1 MRLKMTIVE
10 RAEKIKKNLDR
21 ETLEKRIKEI
31 ELLMSDAM
39 FWSGRENASSV
50 SQELS
55 EIKKTI
61 DDIDF
66 LELLLIDGDEKEL
79 EKLVKSL
86 ELVLYLSGKYDKS
99 GAFFTLHSGAG
110 GTEAMDWTGILERMY
125 TRYFERKK
133 WKYSMV
139 YKVDGEEAGVKT
151 VTYKVEGLYVYGFLK
166 QEIGIHRLVRLSP
179 FNAQNLRQTSF
190 SKVEVLPIIEK
201 GAEIE
206 IKDEDIEMTMMR
218 ASGAGGQNVN
228 KVETAVRLKHIPTG
242 IVVASQQERSQIKN
256 REIAMHMLMSKL
268 VQIEEER
275 RRQEESDLRGEYKE
289 AGWGNQIRS
298 YVLQPYKLVKDHR
311 TGYESTNPDAV
322 LDGDLDGF
330 INASLLSSNV

>member
-1 MRLKMTIVE
+1 MTIVE

-311 TGYESTNPDAV
+311 TSYESTNPDAV

>member
-1 MRLKMTIVE
+1 MTIVE
-10 RAEKIKKNLDR
+10 RAEKIKQNLDR
-21 ETLEKRIKEI
+21 ETLDKRLKEI
-31 ELLMSDAM
+31 EGMMSEPF
-39 FWSGRENASSV
+39 FWNDRENASTL

-55 EIKKTI
+55 DIKKTI
-61 DDIDF
+61 EDIDF
-66 LELLLIDGDEKEL
+66 LDLLLLDQDEKEL

-86 ELVLYLSGKYDKS
+86 EFLLYLSGKYDKS

-133 WKYSMV
+133 WKYSLI
-139 YKVDGEEAGVKT
+139 YKVDGEEAGIKT
-151 VTYKVEGLYVYGFLK
+151 ATYKVEGLYVYGLLK

-190 SKVEVLPIIEK
+190 AKVEVLPIIEK

-275 RRQEESDLRGEYKE
+275 RRKEESDLRGEYKE

-311 TGYESTNPDAV
+311 TDYESTNPDAV

-330 INASLLSSNV
+330 INASLLSTNV

>member
-1 MRLKMTIVE
+1 MTIVE
-10 RAEKIKKNLDR
+10 RALKIKENLDR
-21 ETLEKRIKEI
+21 KSLEKRSREI
-31 ELLMSDAM
+31 ESMMSSTE
-39 FWSGRENASSV
+39 FWNDREKASLV

-61 DDIDF
+61 DEVDLLD
-66 LELLLIDGDEKEL
+66 LLLLDQDEKEL
-79 EKLVKSL
+79 EKLVKEL
-86 ELVLYLSGKYDKS
+86 EVLLYLNDKYDKS

-110 GTEAMDWTGILERMY
+110 GTEAMDWAGILERMY

-133 WKYSMV
+133 WKFTMI
-139 YKVDGEEAGVKT
+139 YKVDGEEAGIKT
-151 VTYKVEGLYVYGFLK
+151 VTYRVEGVYVYGFLK
-166 QEIGIHRLVRLSP
+166 QEVGIHRLVRLSP

-190 SKVEVLPIIEK
+190 AKVEVLPIIEK

-206 IKDEDIEMTMMR
+206 IRDEDIEMTMMR
-218 ASGAGGQNVN
+218 SSGAGGQNVN
-228 KVETAVRLKHIPTG
+228 KVETAVRLKHLPTG
-242 IVVASQQERSQIKN
+242 IVVASQQERSQVKN
-256 REIAMHMLMSKL
+256 REIAMNMLMSKL

-275 RRQEESDLRGEYKE
+275 RRKEETDLKGEYKE

-311 TGYESTNPDAV
+311 TDYESTNPDSV

-330 INASLLSSNV
+330 INASLLATNV

>member
-1 MRLKMTIVE
+1 MTIVE
-10 RAEKIKKNLDR
+10 RAEKIKQNLDR
-21 ETLEKRIKEI
+21 ETLDKRLKEI
-31 ELLMSDAM
+31 EGMMSDVS
-39 FWSGRENASSV
+39 FWNDRENASTL

-55 EIKKTI
+55 DIKKTI
-61 DDIDF
+61 EDIDF
-66 LELLLIDGDEKEL
+66 LDLLLLDQDEKEL

-86 ELVLYLSGKYDKS
+86 EFLLYLSGNYDKS

-133 WKYSMV
+133 WKYSLI

-151 VTYKVEGLYVYGFLK
+151 ATYKVEGLYVYGLLK

-201 GAEIE
+201 EAEIE

-228 KVETAVRLKHIPTG
+228 KVETAVRLKHIPSG

-275 RRQEESDLRGEYKE
+275 RRKEESDLRGEYKE
-289 AGWGNQIRS
+289 AGFGNQIRS

-311 TGYESTNPDAV
+311 TDYESTNPDAV

-330 INASLLSSNV
+330 INASLLSTNV

>member
-1 MRLKMTIVE
+1 MTIVE

>member
-1 MRLKMTIVE
+1 MTIIE
-10 RAEKIKKNLDR
+10 RATKIKENLDKGS
-21 ETLEKRIKEI
+21 LQKRAKEI
-31 ELLMSDAM
+31 EGLMSGSS
-39 FWSGRENASSV
+39 FWNDRENAASV

-61 DDIDF
+61 DEID
-66 LELLLIDGDEKEL
+66 LLDLLLLDEDEKEL
-79 EKLVKSL
+79 EQLVKDL
-86 ELVLYLSGKYDKS
+86 EILLYLSGKYDKG

-110 GTEAMDWTGILERMY
+110 GTEAMDWTWILERMY
-125 TRYFERKK
+125 TRYCERKK
-133 WKYSMV
+133 WNFTMI

-190 SKVEVLPIIEK
+190 AKVEVLPIIEK
-201 GAEIE
+201 SAEIE

-218 ASGAGGQNVN
+218 SSGAGGQNVN

-275 RRQEESDLRGEYKE
+275 RRKEESDFRGEYKE

-298 YVLQPYKLVKDHR
+298 YVLQPYKLIKDHR
-311 TGYESTNPDAV
+311 TDYESTNPDAV
-322 LDGDLDGF
+322 LSGDLDGF
-330 INASLLSSNV
+330 INASLLASDV

>member
-1 MRLKMTIVE
+1 MTIVE

-201 GAEIE
+201 GVEIE

>member
-1 MRLKMTIVE
+1 MTIVE

-201 GAEIE
+201 GVEIE

-311 TGYESTNPDAV
+311 TSYESTNPDAV

>member
-1 MRLKMTIVE
+1 MTIVE
-10 RAEKIKKNLDR
+10 RAEKIKQNLDR
-21 ETLEKRIKEI
+21 ETLDKRLKEI
-31 ELLMSDAM
+31 EGMMSDAS
-39 FWSGRENASSV
+39 FWNDRENASTL

-55 EIKKTI
+55 DIKKTI
-61 DDIDF
+61 EDIDF
-66 LELLLIDGDEKEL
+66 LDLLLLDEDEKEL

-86 ELVLYLSGKYDKS
+86 EFLLYLSGKYDKS

-125 TRYFERKK
+125 TRYFESKK
-133 WKYSMV
+133 WKYSLI

-151 VTYKVEGLYVYGFLK
+151 ATYKVEGMYVYGLLK

-228 KVETAVRLKHIPTG
+228 KVETAVRLKHIPSG

-275 RRQEESDLRGEYKE
+275 RRKEESDLRGEYKE

-311 TGYESTNPDAV
+311 TDYESTNPDAV

-330 INASLLSSNV
+330 INASLLSTNV

>member
-1 MRLKMTIVE
+1 MTIIE
-10 RAEKIKKNLDR
+10 RALKIKENLDR
-21 ETLEKRIKEI
+21 KSLEERSGEI
-31 ELLMSDAM
+31 ESMMSDPF
-39 FWSGRENASSV
+39 FWDNRKNASLV

-61 DDIDF
+61 DEID
-66 LELLLIDGDEKEL
+66 LLDLLLLDEDEKEL
-79 EKLVKSL
+79 EKLVKDL
-86 ELVLYLSGKYDKS
+86 EILLYLNGKYDKS

-133 WKYSMV
+133 WNFTMV

-151 VTYKVEGLYVYGFLK
+151 VTFKVEGLYVYGFLK
-166 QEIGIHRLVRLSP
+166 QEVGIHRLVRLSP

-190 SKVEVLPIIEK
+190 AKVEVLPIIKK

-206 IKDEDIEMTMMR
+206 IKDEDVEMTMMR
-218 ASGAGGQNVN
+218 SSGAGGQNVN
-228 KVETAVRLKHIPTG
+228 KVETAVRLKHIPSG

-256 REIAMHMLMSKL
+256 REIAMNMLMSKL

-275 RRQEESDLRGEYKE
+275 RRKEESDLRGEYKE

-311 TGYESTNPDAV
+311 TEYESTNPDDV
-322 LDGDLDGF
+322 LGGDLDGF
-330 INASLLSSNV
+330 INASLLASNV